1 MIKDLKVYMS
11 SRIIKANNVILI
23 PHNNPDFDAIGA
35 AAGMTLVAKKFKKQS
50 KIIVNDNLSMIDP
63 GVKII
68 IDELNRDSDL
78 IIDKNK
84 YDKIKHEEDLFIL
97 ADVNKRNL
105 ISVNDLLVN
114 ENNVVIIDHHNE
126 DENTVKSCYKFLNT
140 KISSASE
147 IVTKLISMFKIRIP
161 DNIANY
167 LLAGIYLDTNKLTKN
182 TSSDTFKTVSRLI
195 DSGASI
201 NRVTS
206 FFTEDF
212 TSDRRVQNLVNR
224 LDINHYTFGIIIADE
239 NEIVEAVE
247 LAKAADYSLRYGLDA
262 VFAMGR
268 ISDDVISISARS
280 KGMLNVGEV
289 MSQLQ
294 GGGNEHSGATKIK
307 DKSIE
312 EVGIKLKK
320 LLKNPYYV

>member
-1 MIKDLKVYMS
+1 MISDLKVYVS
-11 SRIIKANNVILI
+11 DTFLKCNKVILI
-23 PHNNPDFDAIGA
+23 PHNNPDFDAIGS
-35 AAGMTLVAKKFKKQS
+35 AAGLTLIAKKLKKES
-50 KIIVNDNLSMIDP
+50 KIIINDNLSMIDP

-68 IDELNRDSDL
+68 VDELNRESNL

-84 YDKIKHEEDLFIL
+84 YVKEKNDNDLFVL
-97 ADVNKRNL
+97 TDVNKRNL
-105 ISVNDLLVN
+105 ISVNDLL
-114 ENNVVIIDHHNE
+114 NNNTLIIDHHNE
-126 DENTVKSCYKFLNT
+126 DENTVKASYKYINT
-140 KISSASE
+140 KMSSASE
-147 IVTKLISMFKIRIP
+147 IVTKLISMLKIKIP
-161 DNIANY
+161 SSIANY

-182 TSSDTFKTVSRLI
+182 TSSDTFKTVSKLI

-201 NRVTS
+201 NRVS
-206 FFTEDF
+206 DFFTEDF

-224 LDINHYTFGIIIADE
+224 LDINHYAVGTIIADE

-262 VFAMGR
+262 VFAMGK

-307 DKSIE
+307 DESIE
-312 EVGIKLKK
+312 EVGTKLKK
-320 LLKNPYYV
+320 LLKNPYYI